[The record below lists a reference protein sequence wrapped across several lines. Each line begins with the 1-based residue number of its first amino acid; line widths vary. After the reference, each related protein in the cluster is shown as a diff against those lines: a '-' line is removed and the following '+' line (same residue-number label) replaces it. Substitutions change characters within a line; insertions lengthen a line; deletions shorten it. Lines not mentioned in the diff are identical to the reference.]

1 MTERAKD
8 AAFPDGQGLSE
19 DQVARYLRRHP
30 GFLAENPEVLDFLL
44 PPQRRH
50 GDGVVDLQSFMIEKL
65 RRENERL
72 RKRHADLLA
81 ASRANM
87 TSQMRVHSGILALLE
102 AKSFENLIQAVT
114 TDLAVLLDVDVVS
127 LCVESADGPLSQ
139 TTVSGVRMLEAGEV
153 DRLLGAGHDF
163 VLYPKAPGGRAI
175 YGAGAG
181 LVLSQALL
189 RLRANAH
196 VPTGLLALGS
206 RYEGR
211 FDPGQGAEHLAFLA
225 RTLEHCIR
233 TWLGLSAG

>member
-8 AAFPDGQGLSE
+8 ATVPGGQGVTE
-19 DQVARYLRRHP
+19 EQVARYLRRHP
-30 GFLAENPEVLDFLL
+30 AFLAENPELLDLLL
-44 PPQRRH
+44 PPRRRH
-50 GDGVVDLQSFMIEKL
+50 GDGVVDLQFFMIEKL

-72 RKRHADLLA
+72 GKHHAELLA

-87 TSQMRVHSGILALLE
+87 TSQMRVHSGILALIE
-102 AKSFENLIQAVT
+102 AKSFENLIQAVI

-127 LCVESADGPLSQ
+127 LCVESADGPLSPS
-139 TTVSGVRMLEAGEV
+139 TVSGVRMLEAGEV
-153 DRLLGAGHDF
+153 DRLLGAGHDI
-163 VLYPKAPGGRAI
+163 VLYPKAPGVRAV

-189 RLRANAH
+189 RLHPNSH

-211 FDPGQGAEHLAFLA
+211 FDPSQGSEHLAFLS

-233 TWLGLSAG
+233 TWLGLPAG

>member
-8 AAFPDGQGLSE
+8 AALPSSQGLSE

-30 GFLAENPEVLDFLL
+30 GFLTENPELLDLLL

-72 RKRHADLLA
+72 SKRHAELLA
-81 ASRANM
+81 TSRANM
-87 TSQMRVHSGILALLE
+87 TSQTRVHSGILALLE

-127 LCVESADGPLSQ
+127 LCVESTDGPLSQ

-153 DRLLGAGHDF
+153 DRLLGAGHDI
-163 VLYPKAPGGRAI
+163 VLYPKAPGGCAI
-175 YGAGAG
+175 HGAGAG

-189 RLRANAH
+189 RLRPNSH

-211 FDPGQGAEHLAFLA
+211 FDPSQGTEHLAFLA

-233 TWLGLSAG
+233 TWLGLPAG